1 MGIFGKMFCKEK
13 GNDGGRKTKY
23 ERKSKETQISIPLL
37 NIDGTGET
45 DISTS
50 IGFLDHMVTL
60 FAYHGYFDLK
70 LKAKGDTHVDNHHLN
85 EDVGIALG
93 EAFKKALGDEKGIVR
108 MASVEVPM
116 DSVSAKVTV
125 DLSNRFA
132 FRFVDKRDGS
142 PEAIKDEE
150 GYSMHY
156 AKDFLESF
164 AKKLCMNLH
173 IEMTGA
179 ADSDMHHYLEAV
191 FKTLGIVLDKATKID
206 PRRAGTVPSSKGIL

>member
-1 MGIFGKMFCKEK
+1 MGIFEIFRSKKETATK
-13 GNDGGRKTKY
+13 RKTRY
-23 ERKSKETQISIPLL
+23 SRKSKETQVEIPLL

-45 DISTS
+45 EIVTP
-50 IGFLDHMVTL
+50 IGFLDHMLTL

-70 LKAKGDTHVDNHHLN
+70 LQAKGDTHVDNHHLN

-93 EAFKKALGDEKGIVR
+93 EAFKQALGEEKGVAR
-108 MASVEVPM
+108 MASVEIPM
-116 DSVSAKVTV
+116 DTVSAKVTV

-132 FRFVDKRDGS
+132 FRFTDKRDTGS
-142 PEAIKDEE
+142 LEIKDEE

-173 IEMTGA
+173 IEISGA
-179 ADSDMHHYLEAV
+179 GDADMHHYLEAV
-191 FKTLGIVLDKATKID
+191 FKTLGIVMDKATKID
-206 PRRAGTVPSSKGIL
+206 PRRVGEVPSSKGIL